1 MERPRRAGRAG
12 RALPRRRRAAAV
24 RGRTVRHGP
33 NLHNDL
39 DFVFGL
45 HLISLCNRGCNKLS
59 S

>member
-1 MERPRRAGRAG
+1 MVVVLQKDVEFN
-12 RALPRRRRAAAV
+12 LPL
-24 RGRTVRHGP
+24 TY
-33 NLHNDL
+33 NDL